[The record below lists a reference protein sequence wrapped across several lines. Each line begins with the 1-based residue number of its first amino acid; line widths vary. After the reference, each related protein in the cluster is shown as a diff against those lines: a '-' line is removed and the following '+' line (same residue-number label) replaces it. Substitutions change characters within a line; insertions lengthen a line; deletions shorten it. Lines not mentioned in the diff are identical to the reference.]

1 MKKTQA
7 PNRLFTILRNT
18 AGRDNSGHISS
29 WSRGGREKRFYRTID
44 WKRDKRDVV
53 AVVESI
59 EYDPNRSVNISLVRY
74 PDGEKRFI
82 LHPMNLVIG
91 DSVSAGTGAPIK
103 PGCSLPL
110 RNVPVGIEIHGV
122 ELVPGK
128 GSQIIRSAGTS
139 GVIIGKDDF
148 YALIKLPSGEVR
160 KVDLNCYATVGKL
173 DNENRKNEIIGKAG
187 RNRHFG
193 WRPHVRGVAQ
203 HPNSHP
209 HGGGEG
215 RSGEGM
221 HPKTPWG
228 KRAKGV
234 KTRNKTKASN
244 KLIVSRRKK

>member
-1 MKKTQA
+1 M
-7 PNRLFTILRNT
+7 
-18 AGRDNSGHISS
+18 
-29 WSRGGREKRFYRTID
+29 
-44 WKRDKRDVV
+44 
-53 AVVESI
+53 VESI

-203 HPNSHP
+203 HQILIHTAV
-209 HGGGEG
+209 EG

-221 HPKTPWG
+221 HRKHHG
-228 KRAKGV
+228 VSAQRALKHGIKQKRQI
-234 KTRNKTKASN
+234 N
-244 KLIVSRRKK
+244 